1 MNGIFIAADQM
12 VIGRQGLTGQEQL
25 ISAGLGHPFDLG
37 DGLWGQ
43 RDAIGDMCLALGVI
57 GASARFAIEQAAMQP
72 RIGDVAAVFVLKL
85 EQAAFRAAIADGFP
99 FFGRHLFERFGFPER
114 VGHSAPVY
122 RVNCALASHACAG
135 YLVGMEKRRLPSSPA
150 LDWKPDGTP
159 VSETVGDV
167 YFSVEDGLEEAR
179 SVFLAGCGLPDRWQG
194 RDRFTIAELGFGTG
208 LNFLAAWQMWRE
220 TRPSPEARLDFVSFE
235 GYPLDAAS
243 ARRALARWPELSG
256 LADALLDK
264 WPERMRGVQRIGF
277 GDGVTLILHIDEIAD
292 ALPRSRFYA
301 DAWFLDGFSPAKNT
315 EMWDEALYPLMFARS
330 TKGARI
336 GTYTVAGAVRRG
348 LSAAGFSVSKAP
360 GFGRKRER
368 LEAVCEE
375 LPERAPDVYGLAA
388 LAAAPERVAI
398 VGAGIAGACAAR
410 ACTEQGALVTVY
422 EQAGEIGSGASGN
435 PLALVM
441 PRLDVSDTVV
451 ARASLEA
458 YQAAR
463 HLYAGRPGVASVD
476 CSQRPRGQ
484 ADQAKFEKLLADPPL
499 GADRLGADVDG
510 GLIHKA
516 ALMLRPEALLVDL
529 LEGVEI
535 KLGTE
540 AKLDLAGRRVNG
552 ASYDA
557 IVLANGMGVSGLEE
571 TSWLPITGRL
581 GQVEFCQAAE
591 SRLSAIAS
599 GHYALADGRM
609 RLWGAS
615 FESYEG
621 GRLDA
626 SASAKASNAA
636 ALEGLGYGDWLANE
650 GIESRVGVRATTP
663 DKLPICGAL
672 PDVSQAM
679 EVFAAVRKGQR
690 VERDMLRHDGV
701 FCLAGLGSRGFGFA
715 PLLADILA
723 SRLFGGAL
731 PVEQDVAEA
740 LSPVRFLLRGLK
752 RGQI

>member
-1 MNGIFIAADQM
+1 MF
-12 VIGRQGLTGQEQL
+12 
-25 ISAGLGHPFDLG
+25 
-37 DGLWGQ
+37 
-43 RDAIGDMCLALGVI
+43 LALGVI
-57 GASARFAIEQAAMQP
+57 GAPACLAIEQAAMQP

-85 EQAAFRAAIADGFP
+85 EQATFCAAIADGFP
-99 FFGRHLFERFGFPER
+99 LFGRHLFERFGFPER
-114 VGHSAPVY
+114 VGHSVPVY
-122 RVNCALASHACAG
+122 RVNCALASYACAG
-135 YLVGMEKRRLPSSPA
+135 YLDGMEKRRLPSPPA

-159 VSETVGDV
+159 VSEAVGDV

-179 SVFLAGCGLPDRWQG
+179 SVFLAGCGLPERWQG

-208 LNFLAAWQMWRE
+208 LNFLATWQMWRE
-220 TRPSPEARLDFVSFE
+220 SRPSPDARLDFVSFE

-375 LPERAPDVYGLAA
+375 LPERAPDVYALAP
-388 LAAAPERVAI
+388 LAAAAKRVAI
-398 VGAGIAGACAAR
+398 IGAGIAGACAAR
-410 ACTEQGALVTVY
+410 RCAEAGAAVTVY
-422 EQAGEIGSGASGN
+422 EQAGQIGAGASGN
-435 PLALVM
+435 RLALVM
-441 PRLDVSDTVV
+441 PRLDASDTVV

-458 YQAAR
+458 YQAAHR
-463 HLYAGRPGVASVD
+463 LYAGKQGARYVD
-476 CSQRPRGQ
+476 CLQRPRGE
-484 ADQAKFEKLLADPPL
+484 ADQAKFAKLLDDPPLDVGKLGGTADGQLIHKGALMLTPGLLLADL
-499 GADRLGADVDG
+499 F
-510 GLIHKA
+510 
-516 ALMLRPEALLVDL
+516 
-529 LEGVEI
+529 EGVEV

-540 AKLDLAGRRVNG
+540 AKVDLARREVNG
-552 ASYDA
+552 AAYDA
-557 IVLANGMGVSGLEE
+557 IVLANGMAVLALEE
-571 TSWLPITGRL
+571 ASWLPLTGRL
-581 GQVEFCQAAE
+581 GQVEFCAAAE
-591 SRLSAIAS
+591 DQLSAIAG
-599 GHYALADGRM
+599 GHYALANGHM

-626 SASAKASNAA
+626 SASAKALNAA
-636 ALEGLGYGDWLANE
+636 ALERLGHGSWLVSE
-650 GIESRVGVRATTP
+650 QIESRVGVRATTP
-663 DKLPICGAL
+663 DKLPVCGAL
-672 PDVSQAM
+672 PDVSKAG
-679 EVFAAVRKGQR
+679 ELFAGVRKGQR
-690 VERDMLRHDGV
+690 VDMDMPRHEGV
-701 FCLAGLGSRGFGFA
+701 FCLGGLGSRGFGFA
-715 PLLADILA
+715 PLLADVLG
-723 SRLFGGAL
+723 SCLFGAAM

-740 LSPVRFLLRGLK
+740 LSAVRFLLRGLK